1 MASITKVSGKSYRV
15 CTDAE
20 NDAYDELSFKTDASD
35 VNFTDGTDAE
45 SNLGQI
51 KGITSDVTGEAEDI
65 AASIKVVNQL
75 NDSLKSLGNVQNIE
89 FPYTPLEDGFIQYL
103 CGVLQN
109 NVSYLQF
116 KENGEVYYQNGSLN
130 AVTYSGMFFVKSGNT
145 YTLTSS
151 NANIKKMVFCPLH

>member
-1 MASITKVSGKSYRV
+1 M
-15 CTDAE
+15 
-20 NDAYDELSFKTDASD
+20 
-35 VNFTDGTDAE
+35 
-45 SNLGQI
+45 
-51 KGITSDVTGEAEDI
+51 
-65 AASIKVVNQL
+65 L
-75 NDSLKSLGNVQNIE
+75 NNSLKSLGNVQNIE
-89 FPYTPLEDGFIQYL
+89 FPYVPSEDGFIQYL

-130 AVTYSGMFFVKSGNT
+130 AMTYSGMFFVKSGNT